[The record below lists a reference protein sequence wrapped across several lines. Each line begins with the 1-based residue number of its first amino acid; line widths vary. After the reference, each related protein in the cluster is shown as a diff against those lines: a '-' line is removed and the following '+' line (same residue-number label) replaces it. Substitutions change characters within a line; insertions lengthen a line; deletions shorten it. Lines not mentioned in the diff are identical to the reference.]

1 MTSEQRR
8 SRRGFAALLDHPWH
22 KLAAVGLAIAFWY
35 FVDTRINRTMTRTI
49 PLVFVGTQ
57 SVSGEK
63 LERLAVVLPT
73 ERVVGRRFFDGD
85 RELDKVEVVVSGPRF
100 RVTAIEDEVLNLQV
114 TKFLSL
120 DWAARTTVELTSAD
134 IRRDRAMEQ
143 VRIELIPPRIRFEV
157 ERVEERPFTLTWDLV
172 DVQEGPFAERVRRET
187 CKFAPETAVVLG
199 SANGIEQLTKRA
211 VKPFRAVL
219 KGLTNDRQA
228 SASLELVGGAELGL
242 RLAAVPVMSVD
253 VLPQTQRFDFELPIL
268 VDDLA
273 LPPESRGVYK
283 PEARTKTVAIRA
295 GGTLRG
301 LLVSQTDDGNA
312 GDGKKLAEYAAQ
324 NLRLLVIVRPEASL
338 GQEIE
343 REARLFFVGKGH
355 QFIDRTEYSLQDP
368 VVVKLRRQ

>member
-1 MTSEQRR
+1 MSEQRR

-22 KLAAVGLAIAFWY
+22 KLLAVGLAIAFWY

-120 DWAARTTVELTSAD
+120 DWAARTTSELTAAD

-199 SANGIEQLTKRA
+199 SANGIETLTKRG

-219 KGLTNDRQA
+219 KGLANDRQA

-253 VLPQTQRFDFELPIL
+253 VLPLTQRFDLELPIL
-268 VDDLA
+268 VDDLS
-273 LPPESRGVYK
+273 LPGEARGTYK
-283 PEARTKTVAIRA
+283 PETRTKMVAIRA
-295 GGTLRG
+295 GGTLRD
-301 LLVSQTDDGNA
+301 LLFQQKDDGQA
-312 GDGKKLAEYAAQ
+312 GDGRKLADYAAQ
-324 NLRLLVIVRPEASL
+324 NLRLLVYVRPEASL

-343 REARLFFVGKGH
+343 REARLLFVGKAY
-355 QFIDRTEYSLQDP
+355 QSIDRTDFSLQDP

>member
-1 MTSEQRR
+1 M
-8 SRRGFAALLDHPWH
+8 FALLVAHPWQ
-22 KLAAVGLAIAFWY
+22 KLIAIGLAVVFWL
-35 FVDTRINRTMTRTI
+35 FVDARINGTTTRTI
-49 PLVFVGTQ
+49 PLVTVGTQ

-73 ERVVGRRFFDGD
+73 DRVVGRRFFDGD

-100 RVTAIEDEVLNLQV
+100 RIDALKDDVLNLQV

-120 DWAARTTVELTSAD
+120 DWAARTNVELTADD
-134 IRRDRAMEQ
+134 IRRDRPLEQ
-143 VRIELIPPRIRFEV
+143 LRIELVPPRIRLEV
-157 ERVEERPFTLTWDLV
+157 ERVEERPFTLTWNLV
-172 DVQEGPFAERVRRET
+172 DVQEGPFAERLRRET

-199 SANGIEQLTKRA
+199 SANGIEALTKRA

-219 KGLTNDRQA
+219 KGGANDRQA

-253 VLPQTQRFDFELPIL
+253 VLPQTSRFDLELPIL
-268 VDDLA
+268 VDDLS
-273 LPPESRGVYK
+273 LPAEARGTFK
-283 PEARTKTVAIRA
+283 PETRTKTVAIRA

-301 LLVSQTDDGNA
+301 LLVAQTDDGEA

-324 NLRLLVIVRPEASL
+324 NLRLMVYVRPEASL

-343 REARLFFVGKGH
+343 REARLLFVGKGH
-355 QFIDRTEYSLQDP
+355 QTIDRTEFSLQDP
-368 VVVKLRRQ
+368 VVIKLRRQ